1 MPHGLLKNGRS
12 TSPTHET
19 AGRHESVAPLGRL
32 ADAIPIGGGAL
43 VKRRQPPRTRPGNH
57 AYAAKHDYVVLTND
71 LDFGAILAVTHGEK
85 PSVVQIRSENLSPD
99 VIGGQTI
106 NALRQLADQLNEGAL
121 VNVDPLRTRVRLLPL
136 K

>member
-19 AGRHESVAPLGRL
+19 AGRHEPVARWVDLLTRSQFEAVHWSSVGSPH
-32 ADAIPIGGGAL
+32 AL
-43 VKRRQPPRTRPGNH
+43 DEEIM
-57 AYAAKHDYVVLTND
+57 AYAAKHDYVVVTND

-99 VIGGQTI
+99 VIGVQMI
-106 NALRQLADQLNEGAL
+106 SALRQFAELNEGAL
-121 VNVDPLRTRVRLLPL
+121 VNVDPLLTRVRLLPL